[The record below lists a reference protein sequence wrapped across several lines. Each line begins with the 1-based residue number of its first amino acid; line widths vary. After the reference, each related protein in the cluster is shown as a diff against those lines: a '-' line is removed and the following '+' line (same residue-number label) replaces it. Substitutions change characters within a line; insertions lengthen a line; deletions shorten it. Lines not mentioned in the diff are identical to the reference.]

1 MARCL
6 TGYRPEGTTGSGE
19 RCAPTARRTQIM
31 EKLSE
36 EFQKQQKPAAR
47 LIVSVSVALA
57 VFFMMVAKAM
67 RNK

>member
-1 MARCL
+1 
-6 TGYRPEGTTGSGE
+6 
-19 RCAPTARRTQIM
+19 M
-31 EKLSE
+31 EKLPE

>member
-1 MARCL
+1 
-6 TGYRPEGTTGSGE
+6 
-19 RCAPTARRTQIM
+19 M